1 VAPPVVLDELW
12 DAFWR
17 DPSDEALRLVLADA
31 LQSVGDPRGEFIA
44 IQAAIAEGRAS
55 AAARQRASQLF
66 IANVDRWSGPV
77 YDVERASRRFSR
89 GFLVGARITEAQG
102 VTDAC
107 LAREWR
113 TIEELSIDD
122 RAASA
127 GVSALVRTLPLLR
140 VFSTP
145 REDALRAVAGG
156 LPLPS
161 LRALGE
167 AGNWL
172 PPPANPSLPGLAVL
186 LVTDPKSFGAWDF
199 AWFRER
205 VARVAPLGL
214 RALVFKRPQIP
225 DIARAIR
232 CCRKYG
238 PPELR
243 LALSWQPGFRPDG
256 WRVRASRDSRR
267 VDIAWAGGP
276 DHERGELAT
285 MLSSLTQDDACREVS
300 VDLGPRPLAP
310 GVDEEVAIAAL
321 EAGGVT
327 VRFDGTP
334 IDLGEVPA

>member
-1 VAPPVVLDELW
+1 VLDELW

-31 LQSVGDPRGEFIA
+31 LQSAGDPRGEFIA
-44 IQAAIAEGRAS
+44 IQAAIAEGRATS
-55 AAARQRASQLF
+55 AARQRASQLF

-77 YDVERASRRFSR
+77 SGVERASRRFSR
-89 GFLVGARITEAQG
+89 GFLVGARITDADG

-113 TIEELSIDD
+113 TIEELSIDG

-127 GVSALVRTLPLLR
+127 GVPALVRTLPLLR

-145 REDALRAVAGG
+145 REEALRAIAEG

-161 LRALGE
+161 LCALGE
-167 AGNWL
+167 VGNWL
-172 PPPANPSLPGLAVL
+172 PPPASPALPRLAVL
-186 LVTDPKSFGAWDF
+186 LVTDPNSYGGWDF
-199 AWFRER
+199 TWFRER

-243 LALSWQPGFRPDG
+243 LALSGQPGFRPDG
-256 WRVRASRDSRR
+256 WRVRASRGSRR

-276 DHERGELAT
+276 DYARSELAV
-285 MLSSLTQDDACREVS
+285 MLDSLTQDEECREVS
-300 VDLGPRPLAP
+300 VNSGRRPAAP
-310 GVDEEVAIAAL
+310 GADEEVAIAAL
-321 EAGGVT
+321 EARGVT
-327 VRFDGTP
+327 VRFDGAP